1 MLLSISQN
9 MIKSIR
15 LVNFYSFK
23 DTTIYF
29 NSDHNILIGINGSG
43 KSNLLKALNLLKE
56 GVAGIG
62 LRKHIFDNLGGF
74 DNMLFKGNVYER
86 MPCIEIELV
95 LDGKFIGEEANG
107 FKFFKDVNYRITLL
121 KQAGSQNFYV
131 EEYIYIPKKE
141 GNPFIYLEFKGGK
154 GVLAEK
160 NKQGKHKLISYNDY
174 DSQELVLAKIFDT
187 DRFGELVTIRKALS
201 DIMVYDYF
209 DTTPKSPI
217 RKPMLPTSEKRLL
230 PAGTNLPQILN
241 TIKINHKQSY
251 KKIVDMLSEVNPN
264 FEDFSFNFLGGN
276 IELMLDEKGLNSAVH
291 ISNISDGTLHFLCLL
306 SIFFNPERGKFICID
321 EPEIGLHPDMI
332 SNIANAVKNINE
344 TSTIT
349 ISTHSENLLDYFE
362 LEKVRVFE
370 KNEYN
375 ATEVYSYQESDFK
388 GWYEKFSVG
397 KMWRQGDIGGN
408 RYGN

>member
-1 MLLSISQN
+1 

-23 DTTIYF
+23 DTTIHF
-29 NSDHNILIGINGSG
+29 DPDHNILIGINGSG
-43 KSNLLKALNLLKE
+43 KSNLLKAIKLLKE

-74 DNMLFKGNVYER
+74 DNMFFKGNENNIQQV
-86 MPCIEIELV
+86 IELEFV
-95 LDGKFIGEEANG
+95 LDGKFIEQEDDEFN
-107 FKFFKDVNYRITLL
+107 FKEDIFYHIKFV
-121 KQAGSQNFYV
+121 KQTGVQNFYV
-131 EEYIYIPKKE
+131 EEYIYLERPKPEKDYV
-141 GNPFIYLEFKGGK
+141 YLDFKNGK
-154 GVLAEK
+154 GSLTERK
-160 NKQGKHKLISYNDY
+160 NNKNTLIPYYDY
-174 DSQELVLAKIFDT
+174 DPQELALAKMFDT
-187 DRFGELVTIRKALS
+187 DRFKALATLRKALS
-201 DIMVYDYF
+201 DIVVYDYF
-209 DTTPKSPI
+209 DTTPKSAI

-230 PAGTNLPQILN
+230 PDGTNLPQILN

-251 KKIVDMLSEVNPN
+251 KKIVEMLSEVNPN

-291 ISNISDGTLHFLCLL
+291 VSNISDGTLHFLCLL
-306 SIFFNPERGKFICID
+306 SILFNPERGKFVCID

-332 SNIANAVKNINE
+332 SNITNAVKNITE

-362 LEKVRVFE
+362 LDKVRVFE
-370 KNEYN
+370 KNDNN
-375 ATEVYSYQESDFK
+375 ATEVYTYQESDFE